1 MNIPLFWMGPLHDQ
15 NDFPGQ
21 SRNIDTKTV
30 TKRLVGGQNQWRR
43 VLNTTVLFLGVFYP
57 SQRSSTSLDLSHLNR
72 CFLILLP
79 LILFML
85 KIYYGYAI
93 VQVYLLKPGSTLVY
107 IYLYLFGNYR
117 RKNLTQ
123 IFLTET
129 IEHFLQLLILHRL
142 PKTPVM
148 TLYQA
153 CSPSLSFPLSL
164 MEPALLQLGH
174 SHSRRR
180 KKIHK
185 TNS

>member
-1 MNIPLFWMGPLHDQ
+1 MLMNIPLFWMGSLHDQ

-30 TKRLVGGQNQWRR
+30 TKRLVGGQNQWLR
-43 VLNTTVLFLGVFYP
+43 VLNTIVLFLGVFYP
-57 SQRSSTSLDLSHLNR
+57 SQRSSTSLDLSHLNQ

-93 VQVYLLKPGSTLVY
+93 VQVYLLKPVSKLVY

-129 IEHFLQLLILHRL
+129 TEHFLQLLVLHRL
-142 PKTPVM
+142 PKTHK
-148 TLYQA
+148 TLPGLLPITIL
-153 CSPSLSFPLSL
+153 SPLTHGTCFTLVGPLSFRQKEENP
-164 MEPALLQLGH
+164 
-174 SHSRRR
+174 
-180 KKIHK
+180 
-185 TNS
+185 